1 MHHAPPEC
9 LDHLLD
15 LPPVEH
21 LQPAQLP
28 GTPVGDRQQ
37 QPATAY
43 QDAPQ
48 LPNRQ
53 GEVALIRLPVVA
65 TSRVESAVIETDMLQ
80 SVPED
85 IRKQIVA
92 RIPLGRFGTAED
104 VALAVRYLVCDAP
117 WMTGSTFDLN
127 GGQYM

>member
-1 MHHAPPEC
+1 MFFVFFFFQAEDGIRDLTVTFRRVLFRSPAGWLPAPLGVSIVGLLHHAPPEF

-65 TSRVESAVIETDMLQ
+65 TSRVE
-80 SVPED
+80 
-85 IRKQIVA
+85 
-92 RIPLGRFGTAED
+92 
-104 VALAVRYLVCDAP
+104 
-117 WMTGSTFDLN
+117 
-127 GGQYM
+127 